1 MILNARTGA
10 FFNGLHIKKIF
21 PVLLSAF
28 LILIFSQNASELSAA
43 DASAVKNDG
52 PWSQL
57 PVILKRIVPPVFQ
70 NKDFIITD
78 YGAIADGK
86 TNCTEAFKAAID
98 ACNTAGGGRVVVPSG
113 KWVTGAIHLKSN
125 VNLYVSKGAIIIFS
139 WILDRYLPVVL
150 TRYESVECM
159 NYSPLIYA
167 YNQKNIAITGEG
179 TLSGGA
185 DRVHWWNWKSEE
197 AEDNKNLKEMAK
209 NGIPAK
215 ERVFGN
221 GHVLRVNFI
230 EPYLCQNVLIEG
242 VTIVRSPMWEIEP
255 VQCTNVIIQNVKIDS
270 HGPNN
275 DGIDPQSC
283 TDVLIKNCTFD
294 TGDDCIAIKAGRD
307 YDGRR
312 LNIPCQNIVIQDC
325 HMKDG
330 HGGITVGS
338 ETSGSIRNVFAE
350 NCDLDSPN
358 LWMAIRLKSNSVR
371 GGTIENIYI
380 RNIKVGK
387 VRDAVF
393 HATMY
398 YDPGAPKEGDTGD
411 FTPIIRNISVQN
423 VVCENSARPI
433 FMEGY
438 ERSKISNVEILSCD
452 FKNPIWKPVLKNTS
466 NVSFKN
472 TKINGED
479 VKE

>member
-1 MILNARTGA
+1 MSKKTGLFHNKIRIRKIL
-10 FFNGLHIKKIF
+10 
-21 PVLLSAF
+21 PVMLSAF
-28 LILIFSQNASELSAA
+28 LLLILSQNGSEVSAA
-43 DASAVKNDG
+43 DESAAKNDTA
-52 PWSQL
+52 WSQL
-57 PVILKRIVPPVFQ
+57 PVILARIKPPTFQ

-78 YGAIADGK
+78 YGAVGDGQIF
-86 TNCTEAFKAAID
+86 CTQAFKDAIA
-98 ACNTAGGGRVVVPSG
+98 ACNKAGGGRVVVPEG
-113 KWVTGAIHLKSN
+113 KWLTGAITLLSN
-125 VNLYVSKGAIIIFS
+125 VNLHLNKGASINFRWS
-139 WILDRYLPVVL
+139 PEAYLPVVL

-159 NYSPLIYA
+159 NYSPFIYA

-179 TLSGGA
+179 TLNGSA
-185 DRVHWWNWKSEE
+185 DMNHWWNWKTQE
-197 AEDNKNLKEMAK
+197 AEDNKSLKEMASK
-209 NGIPAK
+209 GIPAK
-215 ERVFGN
+215 DRVFGT

-242 VTIVRSPMWEIEP
+242 ITVVRSPMWEIEP
-255 VQCTNVIIQNVKIDS
+255 VQCTNVTIQNVKIIS

-283 TDVLIKNCTFD
+283 TDVLIKDCSFD

-307 YDGRR
+307 ADGRR
-312 LNIPCQNIVIQDC
+312 LNIPCQNIIIQGC

-350 NCDLDSPN
+350 NCVLDSPN
-358 LWMAIRLKSNSVR
+358 LWMAIRLKTNSVR
-371 GGTIENIYI
+371 GGTIENINV

-398 YDPGAPKEGDTGD
+398 YNPGVPVEGDIGD
-411 FTPIIRNISVQN
+411 FTPIIRNITIQN
-423 VVCENSARPI
+423 VVAENSARPI
-433 FMEGY
+433 FLEGY
-438 ERSKISNVEILSCD
+438 ERSKITNVKIMSCD
-452 FKNPIWKPVLKNTS
+452 FKNPFFKPMLKNTS
-466 NVSFKN
+466 NVSFQN

-479 VKE
+479 IKE